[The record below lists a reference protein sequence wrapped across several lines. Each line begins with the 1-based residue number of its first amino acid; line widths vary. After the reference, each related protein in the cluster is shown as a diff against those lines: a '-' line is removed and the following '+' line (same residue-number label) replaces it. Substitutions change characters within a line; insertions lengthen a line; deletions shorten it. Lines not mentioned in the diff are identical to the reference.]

1 MSLLPLDRS
10 RPRLLAA
17 AAAACL
23 AGCGGSE
30 VIVESTFPRPL
41 IEPLPVSM
49 GIVIPDELYNF
60 IYTEDIPDQSLWTIA
75 LGDANVAMLE
85 PLFEGMFQ
93 QTRDLDSLALAAGD
107 TTLDG
112 VIEPKLEK
120 FEFDVPQG
128 ERDEFVEVWLQY
140 QITVYEPDGATVIQW
155 PVSGYGKSEL
165 LRDAEDAV
173 QRAAI
178 VAMRE
183 AGATIST
190 KFIEQPQ
197 IKEWLGGKGHAEPIT
212 VGPQAAVGGST
223 AAESPPAPLE

>member
-10 RPRLLAA
+10 RLRLLAVA
-17 AAAACL
+17 TAACL

-30 VIVESTFPRPL
+30 VIVESVFPRPL

-49 GIVIPDELYNF
+49 GVVIPDELYNF

-75 LGDANVAMLE
+75 LGDANVAMLG
-85 PLFEGMFQ
+85 PIFEGMFQ
-93 QTRDLDSLALAAGD
+93 QTRDIDSLALAAGD
-107 TTLDG
+107 STLDG

-128 ERDEFVEVWLQY
+128 ERDKFVEVWLQY
-140 QITVYEPDGATVIQW
+140 EITVYEPDGATVIEW

-165 LRDAEDAV
+165 ERDAEDAV
-173 QRAAI
+173 QRAAV

-183 AGATIST
+183 AGATIAT
-190 KFIEQPQ
+190 KFSEQPQ
-197 IKEWLGGKGHAEPIT
+197 IKEWLGGIANAAPIT
-212 VGPQAAVGGST
+212 VGPQAAVDGNAT
-223 AAESPPAPLE
+223 AESAAAPLQ